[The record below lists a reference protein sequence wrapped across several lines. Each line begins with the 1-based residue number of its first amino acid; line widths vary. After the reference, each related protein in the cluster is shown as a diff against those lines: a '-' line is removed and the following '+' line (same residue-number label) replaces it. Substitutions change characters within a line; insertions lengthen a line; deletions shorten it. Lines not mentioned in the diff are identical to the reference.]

1 MGSLELCHLKSSPFQ
16 LCCSKVLTMAREDD
30 SQRAPCSFLVGCKGW
45 LTAIKSLGSVLVLT
59 FWSSPDVSRHSFVCS
74 SVCVC
79 VYACPCAYVCAHQC
93 MHPWNLTCTWISRC
107 RGVTSHLHWLPEG
120 AAVRQAVF
128 VEGTQ
133 VTSTPVVNDIALSGT
148 PVWAHC
154 GAL

>member
-1 MGSLELCHLKSSPFQ
+1 MGSFELFLVQLLPFQ
-16 LCCSKVLTMAREDD
+16 LCFSKLLTRARQDN
-30 SQRAPCSFLVGCKGW
+30 SQRAPCWFWWAVQGW
-45 LTAIKSLGSVLVLT
+45 LTAIKSLGPYLWGPFGVTQKWEVA
-59 FWSSPDVSRHSFVCS
+59 V
-74 SVCVC
+74 VC
-79 VYACPCAYVCAHQC
+79 VYACVCVDACPCPYVSVHQC

-120 AAVRQAVF
+120 AAVRQTVF

-133 VTSTPVVNDIALSGT
+133 VTPTPVVNDIALSGT